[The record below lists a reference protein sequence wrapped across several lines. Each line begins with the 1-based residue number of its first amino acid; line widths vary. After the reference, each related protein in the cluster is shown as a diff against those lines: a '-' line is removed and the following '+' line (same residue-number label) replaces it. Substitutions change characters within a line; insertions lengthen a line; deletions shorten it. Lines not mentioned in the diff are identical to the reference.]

1 MNGRLPDDFRKR
13 TKTYAAEVIRLYVK
27 LPKTRE
33 EIRVIGKQLLRS
45 GTSVAAHVR
54 EASRARSDD
63 EFISKLGGA
72 LQETDESALWLEL
85 LREECGTASQLTQPL
100 EFESNELL
108 AIFTDIRYAMRLT
121 REETKA
127 ISEEVRRVD
136 ATAQI
141 YLYGSR
147 ADDTARGGDIDL
159 LVVSEQ
165 LDFRAILRLRTAILD
180 RIGW

>member
-1 MNGRLPDDFRKR
+1 M
-13 TKTYAAEVIRLYVK
+13 
-27 LPKTRE
+27 
-33 EIRVIGKQLLRS
+33 
-45 GTSVAAHVR
+45 
-54 EASRARSDD
+54 
-63 EFISKLGGA
+63 
-72 LQETDESALWLEL
+72 QETDESALWLEL

>member
-1 MNGRLPDDFRKR
+1 
-13 TKTYAAEVIRLYVK
+13 
-27 LPKTRE
+27 
-33 EIRVIGKQLLRS
+33 
-45 GTSVAAHVR
+45 
-54 EASRARSDD
+54 
-63 EFISKLGGA
+63 
-72 LQETDESALWLEL
+72 
-85 LREECGTASQLTQPL
+85 
-100 EFESNELL
+100 
-108 AIFTDIRYAMRLT
+108 MRLT

-165 LDFRAILRLRTAILD
+165 LDFRGILRLRTAILD
-180 RIGW
+180 LIGWQQLDLTVRKPNQLADPLAAVARQTGIPL